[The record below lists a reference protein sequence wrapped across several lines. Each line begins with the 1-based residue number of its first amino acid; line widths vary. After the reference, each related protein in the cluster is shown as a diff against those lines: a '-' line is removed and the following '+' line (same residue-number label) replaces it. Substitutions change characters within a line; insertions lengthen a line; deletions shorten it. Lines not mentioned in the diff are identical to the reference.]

1 MKKFNNIKKRYFITG
16 TDTGAGKTV
25 LSLLMMHVLFNNG
38 YNPFYLKP
46 LQTGCNNPLDIES
59 DANFIYKNIKQ
70 LKKNDPADSVIF
82 CFKNPKA
89 PWFAARDE
97 KKKIDKQIIKKCVYE
112 KSAAYS
118 PVIIEG
124 AGGLLVPVDEK
135 KTQMIDLIDLTQSTP
150 VITARAGLGTIN
162 HTLLTIEALR
172 IRGIKP
178 CGILFFDT
186 ENKQPADN
194 EMIKENI
201 EAVETASGIEVK
213 GVIGKI
219 NDFSDP
225 FSDPFSNQ
233 GEKNLKIIEKIF
245 A

>member
-1 MKKFNNIKKRYFITG
+1 MKKFKNIKKKYFITG
-16 TDTGAGKTV
+16 TDTGVGKTV
-25 LSLLMMHVLFNNG
+25 LSLLMMQALFNNG

-46 LQTGCNNPLDIES
+46 LQTGCNNPLDKES

-70 LKKNDPADSVIF
+70 LKKKDPADSVIF

-150 VITARAGLGTIN
+150 VIAARAGLGTIN

-186 ENKQPADN
+186 KNKQPADDK
-194 EMIKENI
+194 MIKENI

-225 FSDPFSNQ
+225 FSDS